1 MNSLKYLMLVAL
13 SFAMIFRNA
22 EADFFTKGTVRTVTY
37 NENGDQVIH
46 QREMTPEETS
56 NLDRTLNQAKDQI
69 LGVGQEVKRA
79 LFENTQK
86 VGDIRSLGD
95 LKGQWHSAG
104 QEMRRSFEAG
114 AAKMKAAAADMR
126 KKFETPFAI

>member
-1 MNSLKYLMLVAL
+1 MNSLKYLILVAL
-13 SFAMIFRNA
+13 SFAMIFTNA

-69 LGVGQEVKRA
+69 LGVGQEVVCLTC
-79 LFENTQK
+79 LFY
-86 VGDIRSLGD
+86 I
-95 LKGQWHSAG
+95 
-104 QEMRRSFEAG
+104 
-114 AAKMKAAAADMR
+114 
-126 KKFETPFAI
+126 